1 MSHEQVVAA
10 STSSANYHLHHPLR
24 QRRTGQVEL
33 ACFPRLEVPAPSP
46 ILQLG
51 LNPSTI
57 YSLPFHW
64 ANGPSATDQPTSTH
78 DSDHWNPPERVGRSP
93 SPVRSRNVERSRSP
107 LESRMAHTNGSQ
119 TTDRGRGTDVV
130 NPGNNLHISNIS
142 PKTDDRELIELFSKY
157 GTVIKSQL
165 MRDPHTQEIRGF
177 GFVTM
182 ETSDQ
187 AELVISSLNGID
199 YLGKTLN
206 VEKARRSRGRTPT
219 PGQYRGIV
227 KRDEPHR
234 SYDSRGGY
242 DNRYDSY
249 DRRGD
254 FRPRRDHDD
263 GRYPVRRDYDDRR
276 SRYDD
281 RPASYDRY
289 AHPAAPVRD
298 RYDDRYDRRR
308 DDHDYDRRRY

>member
-10 STSSANYHLHHPLR
+10 SASSANYHLHHPLR
-24 QRRTGQVEL
+24 QCRTSQVEL
-33 ACFPRLEVPAPSP
+33 PACFSRLEVPASSP
-46 ILQLG
+46 IPQLD
-51 LNPSTI
+51 
-57 YSLPFHW
+57 W

-308 DDHDYDRRRY
+308 DDHDYDRRRDDHDYDRRRY